1 VLSHTPPACTNF
13 DGIAGPSDVDPK
25 TSWVPAG
32 RGEALTL
39 RQLDSAANCLGRG
52 SNSRPLD
59 HPIYQVSIIVRIV
72 LVWSDAGG
80 HANDKALEVK
90 SAVDDLILRTA
101 TLVPLAGVHLTFM
114 TVERHLHTSQ
124 RIVELTHRDGTR
136 ILRGP
141 RRDVTRATAEVRM
154 ATITQPQTKDA
165 SDTHVAHRHVLVPL
179 DGDPL
184 FERVLPYVER
194 ITERA
199 SAYVTLLRATN
210 PRSEIGVSVPGLG
223 YNPLASPQA
232 ADLEAANAMAYLE
245 PIAARL
251 RASGLETRTS
261 TAVGRAADVILD
273 RATAEIDLIA
283 MATRGRGYPARALL
297 GSVPDA
303 VVRKAQLP
311 ILLVSETCTR
321 LWPEGGP
328 RKMLIAVDDSAVAT
342 SILKPATAFARQVGA
357 MLFVLHVVDP
367 VAPSA
372 RAYAPVVARRVL
384 GTELS
389 SAHLAGAN
397 RARLGSGIGGARLA
411 CSPWRSRSIH
421 DRAGGGR

>member
-1 VLSHTPPACTNF
+1 MTTN
-13 DGIAGPSDVDPK
+13 
-25 TSWVPAG
+25 
-32 RGEALTL
+32 
-39 RQLDSAANCLGRG
+39 
-52 SNSRPLD
+52 
-59 HPIYQVSIIVRIV
+59 
-72 LVWSDAGG
+72 
-80 HANDKALEVK
+80 
-90 SAVDDLILRTA
+90 
-101 TLVPLAGVHLTFM
+101 
-114 TVERHLHTSQ
+114 
-124 RIVELTHRDGTR
+124 
-136 ILRGP
+136 
-141 RRDVTRATAEVRM
+141 
-154 ATITQPQTKDA
+154 TQPQARDA
-165 SDTHVAHRHVLVPL
+165 SATHFAYRHVLVPL
-179 DGDPL
+179 DGEPL

-199 SAYVTLLRATN
+199 SANVTLLRVTN
-210 PRSEIGVSVPGLG
+210 PRSETGFFVPGLG
-223 YNPLASPQA
+223 YNPLALPQA

-357 MLFVLHVVDP
+357 MLFLVHVVDP

-372 RAYAPVVARRVL
+372 RAHAPLVQFQAAWSEMARW
-384 GTELS
+384 
-389 SAHLAGAN
+389 A
-397 RARLGSGIGGARLA
+397 
-411 CSPWRSRSIH
+411 W
-421 DRAGGGR
+421 